1 MFPSHLDGGSHIVS
15 QNHKLRWPSVVMG
28 GKLTMYTLATAG
40 AKITRKAGESKKR
53 KIQPQEVEEDFIP
66 VASIRSVGL
75 KRSKST
81 S

>member
-1 MFPSHLDGGSHIVS
+1 MADRILSPRTINFDGRRSSWV
-15 QNHKLRWPSVVMG
+15 R
-28 GKLTMYTLATAG
+28 KLTMYTLATAG

>member
-1 MFPSHLDGGSHIVS
+1 MFPSHLDGGSHIVC
-15 QNHKLRWPSVVMG
+15 QNDKLRWPSVVMG
-28 GKLTMYTLATAG
+28 
-40 AKITRKAGESKKR
+40 AKSLRCIPWPQRRENNEKAEESKKR

>member
-1 MFPSHLDGGSHIVS
+1 V
-15 QNHKLRWPSVVMG
+15 R
-28 GKLTMYTLATAG
+28 KLTMYTLATAD

>member
-1 MFPSHLDGGSHIVS
+1 MADFILSARTMNFDG
-15 QNHKLRWPSVVMG
+15 LRSSWVR
-28 GKLTMYTLATAG
+28 KLTMYTLATAG

-53 KIQPQEVEEDFIP
+53 KIQSQEVEEDFIP
-66 VASIRSVGL
+66 VASISSVGL

>member
-1 MFPSHLDGGSHIVS
+1 MNCCSYKGATWKLHL
-15 QNHKLRWPSVVMG
+15 
-28 GKLTMYTLATAG
+28 TYTVRGRPHPHFDRSGRKVAT
-40 AKITRKAGESKKR
+40 KPWAGEQEVY
-53 KIQPQEVEEDFIP
+53 KIQAQGVEEDFIP